1 MLTTTKYGQSQSF
14 THLKARRFLLRLLGN
29 TVYVSMRM
37 YSESENWS
45 TGLFTTYM
53 HSYNFFKNQNDL
65 IIKHLIVYIIVF
77 NDRKNIF

>member
-29 TVYVSMRM
+29 TVYVSVRM

-53 HSYNFFKNQNDL
+53 HTYKFFLK
-65 IIKHLIVYIIVF
+65 IKMI
-77 NDRKNIF
+77 